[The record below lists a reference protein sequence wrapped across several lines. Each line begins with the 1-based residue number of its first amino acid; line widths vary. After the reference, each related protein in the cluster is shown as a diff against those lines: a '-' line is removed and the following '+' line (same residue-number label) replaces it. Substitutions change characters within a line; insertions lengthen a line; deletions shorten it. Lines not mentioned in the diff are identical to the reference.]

1 MWFRLVFSSR
11 VSAMDRQG
19 LGGPVTPSFPLARVW
34 NDDDDDDKGIRSM
47 AITRND
53 MVISV
58 SRLLS

>member
-19 LGGPVTPSFPLARVW
+19 LGGLVTPSFPLARVW
-34 NDDDDDDKGIRSM
+34 NDDDDDKGIRSM
-47 AITRND
+47 AITRNN